1 MTRFGRYCKVL
12 SCKENF
18 RTKLLNGWR
27 ENKFL
32 IAAFFLPL
40 LIQWMIFIAMEVY
53 PFGESSVLVL
63 DLNGQYVYF
72 FEELRNKI
80 LGGGSMLYTWSR
92 SLGGEFMG
100 IYAYYLASP
109 FSYLI
114 ALFPSNHITEG
125 LLVIELLKTGSMG
138 LTMGYYLNRTKKSTK
153 LGVLVFS
160 TCYAVSAYA
169 VVYGHNTMWIDCVI
183 LLPLV
188 TLGIEQLIKKRRFVL
203 FVVTL
208 SLSLLT
214 SFYIGY
220 MVCIYVALYF
230 FYYYLA
236 HAVKEENN
244 FWLENNH
251 FWRSLLR
258 IGFYSGIAICL
269 AMIIVYP
276 AYTSLQFGKSTF
288 STTNW
293 AISQRFDLMDF
304 FVKMFPGSYD
314 TVRPEG
320 LPLLYCGVITLLFVP
335 LYFISRKFSWQE
347 RLMGGAFLV
356 FLFLCMNVSAI
367 DTVWHGFQRPNW
379 LNYRYSFMFVFLML
393 VFAYKAFTE
402 IDNIDFRFSVFLGG
416 VLVVFLML
424 VQKQD
429 YEYINDFACIWLSVL
444 CVVVLTGASYFVKT
458 GKLRGNGAV
467 IVLILTCLEL
477 FGSGLLNIVALDKDV
492 VISSR
497 TSYNSFMEKMYPTVS
512 WIKEYDTSE
521 FYRMEK
527 NIHRKTNDPMTLGF
541 YGISNSTSTLNK
553 SVVSLLNRYGYA
565 SHSHWSKYLG
575 GTPVSDGLLDIRYVI
590 SNKKLDDGVHELL
603 YTDEEHNYYVY
614 FNPYALSLAYAVNGE
629 AADLEI
635 TDYSSPFVL
644 MNSVLRS
651 MTGDEE
657 LTAFNKLN
665 LLDTEMTNVST
676 SFTTKHR
683 KYSKKDNSLS
693 ASIVYTVDVKGGV
706 PVYMCIPTDYPRE
719 ASLKVNGVSKGSI
732 MGNESDT
739 VIYLGYY
746 DTDQEIIVT
755 IELKDDPI
763 YIMTGNDYFFYMD
776 VEECNRAFEE
786 ISRGNMEITS
796 FADTHIEGFT
806 TVPEGRKLLFTS
818 IPYDE
823 GWRVYIDGEQAEL
836 VMTHDSLLAVEIT
849 PGEHRVTFDYCPKC
863 YTVGGAVSLFGVA
876 MLVILAAAD
885 IVARKRS
892 NRVWA
897 TKNAER
903 LALVTLP
910 ERSQESAET
919 SGDRD
924 DQDDD

>member
-1 MTRFGRYCKVL
+1 ML
-12 SCKENF
+12 SAKEDF
-18 RTKLLNGWR
+18 RTRLINGWR

-32 IAAFFLPL
+32 IVAFFLPL
-40 LIQWMIFIAMEVY
+40 MIQWMIFIAMEVY
-53 PFGESSVLVL
+53 PFGSNSVLVL

-92 SLGGEFMG
+92 TLGGEFMG

-138 LTMGYYLNRTKKSTK
+138 LTMGYYLKKTKKSSR
-153 LGVLVFS
+153 LSVLIFS
-160 TCYAVSAYA
+160 TCYAVSAYD
-169 VVYGHNTMWIDCVI
+169 VVYGHNTMWMDCVI

-188 TLGIEQLIKKRRFVL
+188 TLGIEQLIKKRRFLL

-220 MVCIYVALYF
+220 MVCLYVAIYF

-236 HAVKEENN
+236 HATKEENN
-244 FWLENNH
+244 FWLEKNH
-251 FWRSLLR
+251 FWHSLLR
-258 IGFYSGIAICL
+258 IGFYSAIAICIS
-269 AMIIVYP
+269 MCIVYP

-304 FVKMFPGSYD
+304 FLRFFPGTYD

-320 LPLLYCGVITLLFVP
+320 LPLLYCGVIALIFVP
-335 LYFISRKFSWQE
+335 MYFICRKYSWQE
-347 RLMGGAFLV
+347 RLMGGAVLV
-356 FLFLCMNVSAI
+356 FFFLCMNVSSI
-367 DTVWHGFQRPNW
+367 DIVWHGFQRPNW

-402 IDNIDFRFSVFLGG
+402 INNMDFRFSVFLGG

-429 YEYINDFACIWLSVL
+429 YEYINDFSCIWLSVL
-444 CVVVLTGASYFVKT
+444 CVVVLTGASYFAKS
-458 GKLRGNGAV
+458 GKLRGMGAV

-477 FGSGLLNIVALDKDV
+477 FGAGLLNIVALDKDV

-497 TSYNSFMEKMYPTVS
+497 TSYNSFMEKMYPTVN
-512 WIKEYDTSE
+512 WVKEYDDSA

-527 NIHRKTNDPMTLGF
+527 TIHRKTNDPMTLGF

-553 SVVSLLNRYGYA
+553 AVINLLNSYGYA
-565 SHSHWSKYLG
+565 SRSHWTKYIG
-575 GTPVSDGLLDIRYVI
+575 GTPVSDGLLDVRYVI
-590 SNKKLDDGVHELL
+590 TNKLLDDGVRELL

-614 FNPYALSLAYAVNGE
+614 FNPYALSLAYAVDAEAGE
-629 AADLEI
+629 LEI
-635 TDYSSPFVL
+635 TDYSSPFVA
-644 MNSVLRS
+644 MNAILRS
-651 MTGDEE
+651 MTGEE
-657 LTAFNKLN
+657 DLTAFNKLN
-665 LLDTEMTNVST
+665 VLDTEMNNIST

-683 KYSKKDNSLS
+683 KYAKRDDSSS

-719 ASLKVNGVSKGSI
+719 ASLKVNGVSKGAV

-739 VIYLGYY
+739 VIYLGCY
-746 DTDQEIIVT
+746 DYDQEITVT

-776 VEECNRAFEE
+776 VEECNRAFEK
-786 ISRGNMEITS
+786 ISKGNLEITS
-796 FADTHIEGFT
+796 FSDTHIEGSVN
-806 TVPEGRKLLFTS
+806 VPEDRGLLFTS

-823 GWRVYIDGEQAEL
+823 GWHVYVDGEQKEL
-836 VMTHDSLLAVEIT
+836 VMTHDALLAVGIE
-849 PGEHRVTFDYCPKC
+849 PGEHEVVFDYCPKC
-863 YTVGGAVSLFGVA
+863 YTVGTAVSIAGLIA
-876 MLVILAAAD
+876 LAALYVISIFAEKRAD
-885 IVARKRS
+885 RKWRE
-892 NRVWA
+892 A
-897 TKNAER
+897 NAA
-903 LALVTLP
+903 ALVSVPAELP
-910 ERSQESAET
+910 REPENGGVPE
-919 SGDRD
+919 SGDED
-924 DQDDD
+924 DEDL

>member
-1 MTRFGRYCKVL
+1 ML
-12 SCKENF
+12 SAKEDF
-18 RTKLLNGWR
+18 RTKLINGWR
-27 ENKFL
+27 ENRFL
-32 IAAFFLPL
+32 VAAFFLPL

-53 PFGESSVLVL
+53 PFGSNSVLVL

-138 LTMGYYLNRTKKSTK
+138 LTMGYYLNKTKKSSR
-153 LGVLVFS
+153 LAVLIFS
-160 TCYAVSAYA
+160 TCYAVSAYD

-188 TLGIEQLIKKRRFVL
+188 TLGIEQMIKKRRFLL
-203 FVVTL
+203 FVISL

-220 MVCIYVALYF
+220 MVCLYVAIYF

-236 HAVKEENN
+236 HATKEENN
-244 FWLENNH
+244 FWLEKNH
-251 FWRSLLR
+251 FWRSFLR
-258 IGFYSGIAICL
+258 IGFYSTIAICIS
-269 AMIIVYP
+269 MVIVYP

-293 AISQRFDLMDF
+293 TISQRFDLMDF
-304 FVKMFPGSYD
+304 FLRFFPGTYD

-320 LPLLYCGVITLLFVP
+320 LPLLYCGVIALIFVP
-335 LYFISRKFSWQE
+335 MYFICRKYSWQE
-347 RLMGGAFLV
+347 RLMGGAVLV
-356 FLFLCMNVSAI
+356 FFFLCMNVSSVDI
-367 DTVWHGFQRPNW
+367 VWHGFQRPNW

-402 IDNIDFRFSVFLGG
+402 VNSLDFRFSVFLGG

-429 YEYINDFACIWLSVL
+429 YEYINDFSCIWLSVL
-444 CVVVLTGASYFVKT
+444 CVVVLTGASYFVRS
-458 GKLRGNGAV
+458 GKLRGSGAV
-467 IVLILTCLEL
+467 VVLILTCLEL
-477 FGSGLLNIVALDKDV
+477 FGAGLLNIVALDKDV

-497 TSYNSFMEKMYPTVS
+497 TSYNSFMEKMYPTVN
-512 WIKEYDTSE
+512 WVKEYDKSE

-527 NIHRKTNDPMTLGF
+527 TIHRKTNDPMTLGF

-553 SVVSLLNRYGYA
+553 AVINLLNSYGYA
-565 SHSHWSKYLG
+565 SRSHWTKYLG
-575 GTPVSDGLLDIRYVI
+575 GTPVSDGLLDIRYMI
-590 SNKKLDDGVHELL
+590 TNKTLDDGVRELL
-603 YTDEEHNYYVY
+603 FTDEEHNYYVY
-614 FNPYALSLAYAVNGE
+614 GNPYALSLAYAVNAEAGE
-629 AADLEI
+629 LEI

-651 MTGDEE
+651 MTGDDE

-665 LLDTEMTNVST
+665 VLDTEMNNIST

-683 KYSKKDNSLS
+683 KYAKRDDSSP

-719 ASLKVNGVSKGSI
+719 ASLKVNGVSKGAV
-732 MGNESDT
+732 MGSESDT

-746 DTDQEIIVT
+746 DSDQEITVT

-776 VEECNRAFEE
+776 VDECDRAFGE
-786 ISRGNMEITS
+786 ISKGNLDIKS
-796 FADTHIEGFT
+796 FSDTHITGSVN
-806 TVPEGRKLLFTS
+806 VPEGRELLFTS

-823 GWRVYIDGEQAEL
+823 GWRVFIDGEQRDI
-836 VMTHDSLLAVEIT
+836 VMTHDALLSAKIE
-849 PGEHRVTFDYCPKC
+849 PGEHEVVFDYRPKC
-863 YTVGGAVSLFGVA
+863 YTVGSAVSLAGFIA
-876 MLVILAAAD
+876 LVVLYVLSIFLEKRANTVWSRKNAAA
-885 IVARKRS
+885 
-892 NRVWA
+892 
-897 TKNAER
+897 
-903 LALVTLP
+903 LALPGEPL
-910 ERSQESAET
+910 EADANDGAET
-919 SGDRD
+919 YDPD
-924 DQDDD
+924 DEDEDL